1 LIYTQ
6 EIIKIVSLEALLE
19 WGSTALVL
27 DQS

>member
-1 LIYTQ
+1 MN
-6 EIIKIVSLEALLE
+6 LEALLE

>member
-6 EIIKIVSLEALLE
+6 EIIKIVNLGALLE
-19 WGSTALVL
+19 WGSNALVL